1 MFYSQFGE
9 DAILSNY
16 FNNDYKGVCVE
27 VGAYDGISGSNTYHF
42 EQKNWQTLCIEPIPE
57 AFNKCKL
64 IRKNSINCCV
74 SDYEKND
81 IEFNII
87 RLHGNNTSAISSLKV
102 DERLIESHKNIIDHI
117 EKINVNVKTLNTI
130 FKETNFPKNID
141 FISIDTEN
149 TELDVLK
156 GLDFNEYNI
165 KFLIIENNFDEPY
178 IEDYLKQ
185 NNFKKFL
192 RNAVNDIYVNNN
204 YIKMRIFNQFEIVN
218 ANYYINEDNNNGNV
232 TDIIKILFKK
242 FELSNFNINENVK
255 VDDSIFKDS
264 YYGQL
269 KNLYI
274 TIEDKITNEKHKFV
288 CFQNELLY
296 FNKIYDF
303 LNSIKSN
310 KNYIE
315 TSFGEI
321 VDKYSILELK
331 IKYITDPNKILDIK
345 NEIEILKPFTN
356 KKNKYFYKLLL
367 HINELIWLDTE
378 IIKNLSLN
386 REDNHALLLFAE
398 TSNRIFENNQ
408 KRFRLKKYFNELN
421 NSNIKEH
428 KSYKN
433 DICYIEIDEKEEI
446 YNKIPEINSICISHD
461 TIHIDNKY
469 EHIINKIFKNTNIY
483 FVETNEIIST
493 KSISLKKTF
502 LIDKMLKE
510 IYDFEPIKY
519 ISGGLFGDFFNQ
531 LSVVS
536 EKFYQSGR
544 KGILYISNKGD
555 TFKNKLENTYNDT
568 YQAISKEKYIKEYK
582 IFNNENFDLDLTS
595 WRINLDYNKNWKE
608 IYSNN
613 YQINWAENKWLNSD
627 SSPHWEN
634 KIIINTS
641 YYLHYSNITIQKLK
655 NIINENN
662 EDCVFISYDEKS
674 YQHFVNITNCKIT
687 HYEPFNF
694 NELLI
699 ILNSCKFFYGGF
711 SGISVIANALHK
723 PHILLGSTADYGRY
737 MLNNI
742 KTIIP
747 HVLDIYV

>member
-1 MFYSQFGE
+1 M
-9 DAILSNY
+9 
-16 FNNDYKGVCVE
+16 
-27 VGAYDGISGSNTYHF
+27 
-42 EQKNWQTLCIEPIPE
+42 
-57 AFNKCKL
+57 
-64 IRKNSINCCV
+64 
-74 SDYEKND
+74 
-81 IEFNII
+81 
-87 RLHGNNTSAISSLKV
+87 
-102 DERLIESHKNIIDHI
+102 
-117 EKINVNVKTLNTI
+117 
-130 FKETNFPKNID
+130 
-141 FISIDTEN
+141 
-149 TELDVLK
+149 
-156 GLDFNEYNI
+156 
-165 KFLIIENNFDEPY
+165 
-178 IEDYLKQ
+178 
-185 NNFKKFL
+185 
-192 RNAVNDIYVNNN
+192 
-204 YIKMRIFNQFEIVN
+204 
-218 ANYYINEDNNNGNV
+218 
-232 TDIIKILFKK
+232 
-242 FELSNFNINENVK
+242 
-255 VDDSIFKDS
+255 
-264 YYGQL
+264 

-274 TIEDKITNEKHKFV
+274 TIEDKITDEKHIFS
-288 CFQNELLY
+288 CLQNELLY

-303 LNSIKSN
+303 LNSVKSN
-310 KNYIE
+310 KNYNIE

-321 VDKYSILELK
+321 IDKYSILELK

-446 YNKIPEINSICISHD
+446 YNKIPEINYICISND
-461 TIHIDNKY
+461 IIHIDNKY
-469 EHIINKIFKNTNIY
+469 KHIINKIFKNTNIY

-544 KGILYISNKGD
+544 KGILYISNKREPLFRN
-555 TFKNKLENTYNDT
+555 TLEFTYNDT
-568 YQAISKEKYIKEYK
+568 YQAISNEKYIKEYK
-582 IFNNENFDLDLTS
+582 IFNNENFDIDLSCWRDTLD
-595 WRINLDYNKNWKE
+595 IAKNWKE
-608 IYSNN
+608 VYSNT
-613 YQINWAENKWLNSD
+613 YQINWAENKWLNPES
-627 SSPHWEN
+627 SSPKWEN
-634 KIIINTS
+634 KIIINTMN
-641 YYLHYSNITIQKLK
+641 YLVLSVKTIEKLK

-662 EDCVFISYDEKS
+662 EDFVFISYDKIS
-674 YQHFVNITNCKIT
+674 YQQFVNITNCKIT
-687 HYEPFNF
+687 HYEPFDF

-711 SGISVIANALHK
+711 SAISAIANALHK
-723 PHILLGSTADYGRY
+723 PHILFGSDDHDYNNLLYTRY
-737 MLNNI
+737 MLNNL
-742 KTIIP
+742 KKIIP
-747 HVLDIYV
+747 HILDIYV

>member
-1 MFYSQFGE
+1 M
-9 DAILSNY
+9 
-16 FNNDYKGVCVE
+16 
-27 VGAYDGISGSNTYHF
+27 
-42 EQKNWQTLCIEPIPE
+42 
-57 AFNKCKL
+57 
-64 IRKNSINCCV
+64 
-74 SDYEKND
+74 
-81 IEFNII
+81 
-87 RLHGNNTSAISSLKV
+87 
-102 DERLIESHKNIIDHI
+102 
-117 EKINVNVKTLNTI
+117 
-130 FKETNFPKNID
+130 
-141 FISIDTEN
+141 
-149 TELDVLK
+149 
-156 GLDFNEYNI
+156 
-165 KFLIIENNFDEPY
+165 
-178 IEDYLKQ
+178 
-185 NNFKKFL
+185 
-192 RNAVNDIYVNNN
+192 
-204 YIKMRIFNQFEIVN
+204 
-218 ANYYINEDNNNGNV
+218 
-232 TDIIKILFKK
+232 
-242 FELSNFNINENVK
+242 
-255 VDDSIFKDS
+255 
-264 YYGQL
+264 
-269 KNLYI
+269 
-274 TIEDKITNEKHKFV
+274 
-288 CFQNELLY
+288 LY
-296 FNKIYDF
+296 FY
-303 LNSIKSN
+303 L
-310 KNYIE
+310 
-315 TSFGEI
+315 
-321 VDKYSILELK
+321 
-331 IKYITDPNKILDIK
+331 P
-345 NEIEILKPFTN
+345 
-356 KKNKYFYKLLL
+356 
-367 HINELIWLDTE
+367 
-378 IIKNLSLN
+378 
-386 REDNHALLLFAE
+386 
-398 TSNRIFENNQ
+398 
-408 KRFRLKKYFNELN
+408 ELN

-655 NIINENN
+655 NIIN
-662 EDCVFISYDEKS
+662 
-674 YQHFVNITNCKIT
+674 
-687 HYEPFNF
+687 
-694 NELLI
+694 
-699 ILNSCKFFYGGF
+699 
-711 SGISVIANALHK
+711 
-723 PHILLGSTADYGRY
+723 
-737 MLNNI
+737 
-742 KTIIP
+742 
-747 HVLDIYV
+747 